1 MPKISFLIA
10 TDDHPPDLD
19 RFFDALIN
27 QTLPPTDY
35 EAVIVD
41 TTRSHGHAEAHEAAQ
56 RRKDA
61 RLRLHFEAIDNGGP
75 AGAYNR
81 GLELCRAPIVLFFAD
96 DNLAAPQTAEVHLR
110 FHEANPQAHHVG
122 VGSMILAETLR
133 THFTTWLERS
143 GELFGVPFSDDM
155 TSVPENFFYGGNASV
170 KREFLLA
177 AGPFDES
184 FPYHAW
190 DDYEL
195 GLRMTKRGMQ
205 ARFLPQ
211 ARGEHVH
218 AISLAERCRT
228 MTRAGESATIF
239 ESKYGA
245 DQSWRDKCRVPP
257 WRLRLDGL
265 MSLLRYAASRR
276 EGDLIAYYRA
286 RLDASFVT
294 GYRRGSRHHRPV

>member
-19 RFFDALIN
+19 RFFGALIS

-35 EAVIVD
+35 EVVMIDV
-41 TTRSHGHAEAHEAAQ
+41 TRRHGHAEAYERA
-56 RRKDA
+56 RGRKDA
-61 RLRLHFEAIDNGGP
+61 GLRLHFETIDKGGR
-75 AGAYNR
+75 AKALNR

-96 DNLAAPQTAEVHLR
+96 DNLATPQTAEVHLR
-110 FHEANPQAHHVG
+110 FHEANPQAHQVG
-122 VGSMILAETLR
+122 VGSMMLAGELR

-143 GELFGVPFSDDM
+143 GELFGIPFSDDM
-155 TSVPENFFYGGNASV
+155 TSVPENFFYAGNASV

-195 GLRMTKRGMQ
+195 GLRMTQRGMQ
-205 ARFLPQ
+205 ACFLPQ
-211 ARGEHVH
+211 ARGEHFH

-228 MTRAGESATIF
+228 MTRAGYSATIF
-239 ESKYGA
+239 EGKYGA
-245 DQSWRDKCRVPP
+245 DQPWHSKCGVPP

-265 MSLLRYAASRR
+265 TSL
-276 EGDLIAYYRA
+276 
-286 RLDASFVT
+286 
-294 GYRRGSRHHRPV
+294 